1 MHPYSEVRGTRIR
14 KILRVERPLP
24 DAGLSGKKRSRVLGE
39 IKDYAVRY
47 ASSNSCDLVEFE
59 LYERIAGDI
68 FFPSSLS
75 TVGTFNYPEDFGAL
89 TDTSFDIVRS
99 TICFELTKPDGQAQP
114 AKKTSES
121 GWRKVFF
128 RLPIS
133 LSDGKGDTPVM
144 FEPSAERLVALQPYA
159 FNLPQYCLVGRSSTG
174 DSSVTI
180 RWFPDL
186 FLLSKDNWKS
196 LIDYRDEV
204 LKRILGLDRA
214 TIYLVQGIGISNILN
229 DMDKI
234 CSLEPF
240 EHISRFQFF
249 ANGSYRKDV
258 IRHGGKVVHAIKLL
272 RSSLS

>member
-1 MHPYSEVRGTRIR
+1 M
-14 KILRVERPLP
+14 
-24 DAGLSGKKRSRVLGE
+24 
-39 IKDYAVRY
+39 RY
-47 ASSNSCDLVEFE
+47 ASSNSYDIVEIE
-59 LYERIAGDI
+59 LYERIYSDI

-75 TVGTFNYPEDFGAL
+75 TVGAFNYPEDFDAL

-114 AKKTSES
+114 VKKTPES

-128 RLPIS
+128 RLPIGS
-133 LSDGKGDTPVM
+133 SDGKGDAPVM

-196 LIDYRDEV
+196 MIDYRDEV
-204 LKRILGLDRA
+204 LKRIQGIDRGK
-214 TIYLVQGIGISNILN
+214 IYLVRGMVVTDILN
-229 DMDKI
+229 YMDRI

-258 IRHGGKVVHAIKLL
+258 IRHGGKVVHTIKLL